1 METEKWLS
9 LTNYSSKYNVS
20 ISTLRRRIK
29 NESVEFKRHDGKYFL
44 LDSSPPREESFI
56 VEASVQGSYSGS
68 NSNTNTNSKAHE
80 EEPVIASASKLLG
93 ELKKAYTSILQDKEE
108 QLIQLKE
115 EVSDL
120 KMLVRVLESDNERLK
135 KLIYSEN

>member
-1 METEKWLS
+1 MESAHWLS
-9 LTNYSSKYNVS
+9 LANYSSKYDVS

-29 NESVEFKRHDGKYFL
+29 ASSVEFKLHDGKYFL
-44 LDSSPPREESFI
+44 LDSAPKSEDYHSAEI
-56 VEASVQGSYSGS
+56 
-68 NSNTNTNSKAHE
+68 SKPKLSE
-80 EEPVIASASKLLG
+80 DEPVLASATKLLS

-108 QLIQLKE
+108 QIIHLKE
-115 EVSDL
+115 ETSDL

>member
-1 METEKWLS
+1 MDTSHWLS
-9 LTNYSSKYNVS
+9 LANYSSKYSVS

-29 NESVEFKRHDGKYFL
+29 SESVDFKLHDGKYFL
-44 LDSSPPREESFI
+44 LDTAQPVHEEKFTTQVEPRKEKVS
-56 VEASVQGSYSGS
+56 
-68 NSNTNTNSKAHE
+68 E
-80 EEPVIASASKLLG
+80 EEPVIASATKLLG
-93 ELKKAYTSILQDKEE
+93 ELKKAYTSILHDKEE

-120 KMLVRVLESDNERLK
+120 KMLVRVLEGDNERLK

>member
-1 METEKWLS
+1 MEASHWLS
-9 LTNYSSKYNVS
+9 LANYSSKYSVS

-29 NESVEFKRHDGKYFL
+29 TEAVDFKLHDGKYFL
-44 LDSSPPREESFI
+44 LDSAPPVHEDKI
-56 VEASVQGSYSGS
+56 VLAAAPRAPTAS
-68 NSNTNTNSKAHE
+68 E
-80 EEPVIASASKLLG
+80 EEPVIASATKLLG
-93 ELKKAYTSILQDKEE
+93 ELKKAYTSILHDKEE

-120 KMLVRVLESDNERLK
+120 KMLVRVLEGDNERLK